1 MEFTLI
7 TVAVVVAVNFY
18 LFLFGGLTSAIVIGS
33 GALII
38 GILMG
43 RLIER
48 FDNWEDYEYDDYD
61 DEDYEY
67 DYDYEEE
74 DKHEA

>member
-18 LFLFGGLTSAIVIGS
+18 LFLFGGLTSTIVIGS

-48 FDNWEDYEYDDYD
+48 FDNWEDYEDDDYD
-61 DEDYEY
+61 EE
-67 DYDYEEE
+67 DYDYEEDE
-74 DKHEA
+74 YEA